1 MLEVIIKQQLAGSF
15 SSGTSVARSTAIR
28 SKKPSTDPEDGESV
42 HRDRDAEEIAMR
54 KLNDERGMSLVE
66 ATIILMVLAILTAV
80 IAPSAAD
87 YVNDARQTKVKEDVE
102 AIGTSILRLVRDTG
116 LGCVS
121 DTPSPASTA
130 CTLANR
136 VDLLVSNGND
146 PDSTAAD
153 YASPAGT
160 TTPASNDNGWLGGI
174 TPVVAGNQD
183 AMDDQLVTNAPSY
196 SNVNFALGGGPK
208 PGVGWRGSYLTGPVG
223 PDPWGFKYQANT
235 VFLQVAS
242 DATAGTD
249 NGEKNGGWF
258 NDVFVI
264 SPGPDG
270 NVETKFGDAVTGA
283 TATVGDDIL
292 YILTGSSR

>member
-1 MLEVIIKQQLAGSF
+1 
-15 SSGTSVARSTAIR
+15 
-28 SKKPSTDPEDGESV
+28 
-42 HRDRDAEEIAMR
+42 MR
-54 KLNDERGMSLVE
+54 KWKTERGMSLVE

-80 IAPSAAD
+80 IAPSAGD
-87 YVNDARQTKVKEDVE
+87 YIEDARQTKVKEDVE
-102 AIGTSILRLVRDTG
+102 AIGMAILRLVRDTG

-130 CTLANR
+130 CTKANR

-146 PDSTAAD
+146 PDSTAND

-160 TTPASNDNGWLGGI
+160 TTPASNDNAWIGGT

-183 AMDDQLVTNAPSY
+183 TMDDQFVSNVPSY
-196 SNVNFALGGGPK
+196 TNRNFALGGGPK
-208 PGVGWRGSYLTGPVG
+208 PGVGWRGPYLTGPIG

-242 DATAGTD
+242 DATAGTG
-249 NGEKNGGWF
+249 NGQKNGGWF

-264 SPGPDG
+264 SPGSDG

-283 TATVGDDIL
+283 TVPVGDDVL
-292 YILTGSSR
+292 YIVTGSSR